1 MKQNSNYQTDTQAN
15 ETTGNTG
22 TDASDGS
29 PEALGEMPAANGTVV
44 TEEVDPNIEEFG
56 PLLAFDEDGN
66 IKLNHI
72 AIAANLTRDR
82 QICFDLQAEQF
93 RKYGPVTGV
102 WQALT
107 DAKAKLLLGAFLKEI
122 AVELDA
128 PALLMMRT
136 SSLLGAILSLARGHA
151 LMGEPDASSGP
162 VIHCANGMLDF
173 TEAKPVLREFH
184 ADYWSKTACAIP
196 YNPQAKCERFKDELL
211 KPALSGEN
219 ISLLQ
224 RYLGAVLMGLN
235 AAQRFLV
242 LYGEAASGKS
252 TLVKLL
258 ERIIGLALV
267 ATLRTI
273 HLSGRFETHGFQ
285 GKILLTAK
293 DVASD
298 FLAHSAAKAIKGLI
312 GDDAFETEKKYGGKS
327 QLVGNRNVLVTS
339 NARLRLSLDEDEA
352 AWRRRLLVIHFK
364 RAEGTKRVTNFA
376 DVLLKEESEGI
387 FAWIVEGAV
396 KHLEELKDHGD
407 FKLTQG
413 QQDQVESWILESRS
427 VEEFVGSSV
436 VKKDKAN
443 VSVDELLAGYFHYC
457 REKQWSPVSA
467 REFTV
472 ELGDLMIRLH
482 GVHKRNDIV
491 RGGKAV
497 RGFQGVALSS
507 K

>member
-1 MKQNSNYQTDTQAN
+1 MNSNH
-15 ETTGNTG
+15 ETGAQLGETIGNTI
-22 TDASDGS
+22 TDGSDGS
-29 PEALGEMPAANGTVV
+29 PEPLGKIPVQSGTVAA
-44 TEEVDPNIEEFG
+44 EEVDPIIEEFG

-72 AIAANLTRDR
+72 AIAAKFTRDG
-82 QICFDLQAEQF
+82 QICFDQQAEHF
-93 RKYGPVTGV
+93 RKYNSVTGASE
-102 WQALT
+102 ALT
-107 DAKAKLLLGAFLKEI
+107 DGKAKLLLGAFLKEL
-122 AVELDA
+122 AVEVDA

-136 SSLLGAILSLARGHA
+136 NSLLGSILSLARGHA
-151 LMGEPDASSGP
+151 LMGEREAASGP
-162 VIHCANGMLDF
+162 VIHCANGMLDL
-173 TEAKPVLREFH
+173 TGGKPVLREFH
-184 ADYWSKTACAIP
+184 PNYWSKTAGSIS
-196 YNPQAKCERFKDELL
+196 YNANAKCERFQSELL
-211 KPALSGEN
+211 KSALSAED

-258 ERIIGLALV
+258 ERIIGLVLV

-285 GKILLTAK
+285 GKSLLTAK

-387 FAWIVEGAV
+387 LAWVVEGAV

-407 FKLTQG
+407 FKLTQN
-413 QQDQVESWILESRS
+413 QHDQVASWILESRS
-427 VEEFVGSSV
+427 VEEFVESSV
-436 VKKDKAN
+436 AKKDKAN
-443 VSVDELLAGYFHYC
+443 VTVDELLAGYFDYC

-472 ELGDLMIRLH
+472 KLGDMMIRIH

-491 RGGKAV
+491 RGAKSA
-497 RGFQGVALSS
+497 RGFKGVALSS